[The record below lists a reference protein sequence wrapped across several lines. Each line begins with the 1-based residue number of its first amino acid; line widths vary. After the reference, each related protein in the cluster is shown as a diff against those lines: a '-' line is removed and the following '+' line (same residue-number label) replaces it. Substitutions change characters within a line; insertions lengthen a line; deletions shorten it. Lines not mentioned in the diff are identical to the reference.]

1 MILRHLAL
9 CFGVEIDGINVKL
22 LKVLVW
28 GAASPTKYWN
38 ILEILIPGADISSRH
53 ELFVQKVGRLGSI
66 WSFYCVILDFEA
78 IWSHF
83 L

>member
-38 ILEILIPGADISSRH
+38 ILVLFWPSKYWKNIWHILADPYFQPNPVHSCTVVVR
-53 ELFVQKVGRLGSI
+53 
-66 WSFYCVILDFEA
+66 
-78 IWSHF
+78 
-83 L
+83 